1 MNTKPTNE
9 FDNFIDTFVDELI
22 ATPDD
27 QILEGLDPTAVQAKG
42 LALLR
47 AAKNSVSR
55 SRLAAAK
62 AGYAASKS
70 KPAPEIQDVSAEEA
84 RRFLAQAAN
93 DNRFTLAARNL
104 GELSDDEAIALYTK
118 IKSIVSSKDGDDK

>member
-27 QILEGLDPTAVQAKG
+27 QILEGLDPAAVQAKG
-42 LALLR
+42 LGLLQ
-47 AAKNSVSR
+47 AAKTNASR

-62 AGYAASKS
+62 AGYAALKS
-70 KPAPEIQDVSAEEA
+70 KPAMAPQNVSAEEA

-93 DNRFTLAARNL
+93 DSRFTLAARNL

-118 IKSIVSSKDGDDK
+118 LKSIESSRDGDDK

>member
-1 MNTKPTNE
+1 MKTKPTNE
-9 FDNFIDTFVDELI
+9 FDNFIDAFVDELI

-27 QILEGLDPTAVQAKG
+27 RILEGLDPASVQAKG
-42 LALLR
+42 LGLLQ
-47 AAKNSVSR
+47 AAKTNASR

-62 AGYAASKS
+62 AGYAALKS
-70 KPAPEIQDVSAEEA
+70 KPAMAPQNVSAEEA

-104 GELSDDEAIALYTK
+104 GELSDDEAIALYAK
-118 IKSIVSSKDGDDK
+118 LKSIESSRDGDDK